1 MSRGTGRLRNR
12 PFCRGVITSV
22 QRRLSAISDLP
33 FRFAKTGPPSYRW
46 PSDLRKPGALPPTI
60 QMCVS
65 GAVFRLSAR
74 RRRYAV
80 DEVWAPR
87 GDHYGFF
94 LALGFCWQL
103 QRGREAKL
111 HHLVLR
117 WPIPQVSVAVACA
130 EASLLSTCVTAAHR
144 FLSLAESDQEIG
156 LGTGFCWNTEF
167 GWGALG
173 PSRNCAANC
182 PAVPPASCGP
192 GGFAAASH
200 PASAPVAVQE
210 WPARW
215 W

>member
-1 MSRGTGRLRNR
+1 MEDRANVAWHR
-12 PFCRGVITSV
+12 PPRY
-22 QRRLSAISDLP
+22 
-33 FRFAKTGPPSYRW
+33 FATCGYVTGPYAIAHFVW
-46 PSDLRKPGALPPTI
+46 VLALRSGVAFRRYGTCHFDSPNGPGAITN
-60 QMCVS
+60 
-65 GAVFRLSAR
+65 
-74 RRRYAV
+74 
-80 DEVWAPR
+80 
-87 GDHYGFF
+87 GFF

-156 LGTGFCWNTEF
+156 LGTGLCWNTEF
-167 GWGALG
+167 GWGALR